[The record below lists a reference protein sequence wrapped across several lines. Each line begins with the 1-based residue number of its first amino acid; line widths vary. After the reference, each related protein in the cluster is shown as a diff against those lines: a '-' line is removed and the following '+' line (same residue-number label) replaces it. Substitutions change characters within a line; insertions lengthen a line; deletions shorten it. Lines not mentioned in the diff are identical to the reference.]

1 MSNDT
6 ITLDDEDDYKIVDFD
21 TGNGETAAVEMDAYS
36 ESIEQAK
43 AKSVRLV
50 DAVTGAQLKRK
61 DAIRVDDLRPALVDY
76 LRNQHPNLHADDYV
90 NRRTVDDIRGRYI
103 SELLKDE
110 RGELSSL
117 EDEVVESLRTHD
129 TLAENVE
136 DEYDDHR
143 SFGDRVADGVA
154 IFGGSWTF
162 IIGFFAFLAIWMGA
176 NIILG
181 QQEAFDAYP
190 FILLNLV
197 LSTIA
202 AFQAPVIMMSQR
214 RQEAKDRLRAL
225 NDYKVNLKAELEIR
239 HLHEKVDH
247 LLNRQWERLTEIQ
260 QVQIE
265 MMNDQAKAAKRMLK
279 AARPVVKAARRAKA
293 AKPKAAKAE
302 TAKSETA
309 KPAAAKPAA
318 VKPAE

>member
-1 MSNDT
+1 MSDDAVKTDDVNDH
-6 ITLDDEDDYKIVDFD
+6 KIVDFD
-21 TGNGETAAVEMDAYS
+21 TGKGEAAAVQLEAYS
-36 ESIEQAK
+36 ESLEQAK
-43 AKSVRLV
+43 AKSVKLV

-61 DAIRVDDLRPALVDY
+61 DAIRIDDLRPALVDY
-76 LRNQHPNLHADDYV
+76 LRNQHPSLRADDYV
-90 NRRTVDDIRGRYI
+90 NRKTVDDLRGRYI

-117 EDEVVESLRTHD
+117 ENEVVESLRTHD

-154 IFGGSWTF
+154 VFGGSWTF
-162 IIGFFAFLAIWMGA
+162 IIGFFAFLAVWMGI
-176 NIILG
+176 NIVLG
-181 QQEAFDAYP
+181 QSEAFDAYP

-202 AFQAPVIMMSQR
+202 AFQAPVIMMSQH

-279 AARPVVKAARRAKA
+279 AARPVVKAAR
-293 AKPKAAKAE
+293 AAKADKPKPSNV
-302 TAKSETA
+302 AK
-309 KPAAAKPAA
+309 
-318 VKPAE
+318 

>member
-1 MSNDT
+1 MTDNDVK
-6 ITLDDEDDYKIVDFD
+6 LNDENDHRIVDFD
-21 TGNGETAAVEMDAYS
+21 TGKGEAAAVELDAYS
-36 ESIEQAK
+36 ESLEQAK

-61 DAIRVDDLRPALVDY
+61 DAIRIDDLRPALVDY
-76 LRNQHPNLHADDYV
+76 LRSQHPYLHADDYV
-90 NRRTVDDIRGRYI
+90 NRKTVDDLRGRYI

-117 EDEVVESLRTHD
+117 ENEVVESLKTHD
-129 TLAENVE
+129 TLAENIE
-136 DEYDDHR
+136 DEYDGHR

-154 IFGGSWTF
+154 VFGGSWTF
-162 IIGFFAFLAIWMGA
+162 IIGFFAFLAVWMA
-176 NIILG
+176 INIALG
-181 QQEAFDAYP
+181 QNEAFDAYP

-214 RQEAKDRLRAL
+214 RQEAKDRLRAF

-279 AARPVVKAARRAKA
+279 AARPVVKAAR
-293 AKPKAAKAE
+293 AAKAE
-302 TAKSETA
+302 KP
-309 KPAAAKPAA
+309 KPA
-318 VKPAE
+318 

>member
-1 MSNDT
+1 MTDDT
-6 ITLDDEDDYKIVDFD
+6 TKLDDNNDHKIVDFD
-21 TGNGETAAVEMDAYS
+21 TGKGEAATVELDAYS

-61 DAIRVDDLRPALVDY
+61 DAIRIDDLRPALVDY
-76 LRNQHPNLHADDYV
+76 LRNQHPNLHADDYI
-90 NRRTVDDIRGRYI
+90 NRKTVDDLRSRYI

-117 EDEVVESLRTHD
+117 ENEVVESLRTHD

-136 DEYDDHR
+136 DEYDGHR

-154 IFGGSWTF
+154 VFGGSWTF
-162 IIGFFAFLAIWMGA
+162 IIGFFAFLAVWMA
-176 NIILG
+176 LNIALG
-181 QQEAFDAYP
+181 QNEAFDAYP

-214 RQEAKDRLRAL
+214 RQEAKDRLRAF

-279 AARPVVKAARRAKA
+279 AARPVVKAAR
-293 AKPKAAKAE
+293 AAKAD
-302 TAKSETA
+302 
-309 KPAAAKPAA
+309 KPRLPKTT
-318 VKPAE
+318 E